1 MNHEIFDKWWEYF
14 HVIFWGFSPPSNAK
28 LMGCENVEKDDIK
41 SEYES
46 KVVEVLATN
55 DNDKIKYLND
65 FINNRYDDEEER
77 KKTIENKAH
86 SLIGQTGIAV
96 SMLLAAISIGTSQ
109 YDFLPLYFKIIV
121 WALFFILI
129 LNFVT
134 AGLHARNVVTVLQG
148 FAHHTINSFLIQDNY
163 KLNILLE
170 KYFMSEYNSY
180 LNNVKATYLRFSHW
194 YFKFSFIL
202 TVLIALL
209 LPPSLMFVNSSNAES
224 KVPSKVENIDV
235 NHNYYNSI
243 ENNESNKSTVDT
255 LKPKVTHNKQINRT
269 P

>member
-1 MNHEIFDKWWEYF
+1 MNFEIFDKWWEYF
-14 HVIFWGFSPPSNAK
+14 LVIFWGFSPPANVK
-28 LMGCENVEKDDIK
+28 LMGRENIKIVDIK
-41 SEYES
+41 LEYES

-55 DNDKIKYLND
+55 DNEKIKQLND
-65 FINNRYDDEEER
+65 FINSKYEEEEDR

-96 SMLLAAISIGTSQ
+96 SLLLAAISIGSSQ
-109 YDFLPLYFKIIV
+109 YDYLPLYFNIIV
-121 WALFFILI
+121 WVLFFIII

-148 FAHHTINSFLIQDNY
+148 FAHHTINSFFIQDNY

-194 YFKFSFIL
+194 YFKFSFIV

-209 LPPSLMFVNSSNAES
+209 LPPSFMLINSINDES
-224 KVPSKVENIDV
+224 KDPSKVENINI
-235 NHNYYNSI
+235 NHSNDKSI
-243 ENNESNKSTVDT
+243 EDNEANKSTIDT
-255 LKPKVTHNKQINRT
+255 LKPKVTHKK
-269 P
+269 